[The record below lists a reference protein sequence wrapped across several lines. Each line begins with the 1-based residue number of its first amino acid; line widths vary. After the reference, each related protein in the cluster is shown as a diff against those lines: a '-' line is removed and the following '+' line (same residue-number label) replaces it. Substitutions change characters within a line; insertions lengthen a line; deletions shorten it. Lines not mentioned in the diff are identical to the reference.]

1 LAHLDVLD
9 AALHEMGVEL
19 GSDGQ
24 IAAAEART
32 LALLAMAE
40 LEEPPLPE
48 TPRGQGNGKQAP
60 SEGRGDGIRGEA
72 ARALRHLGSLRW
84 DLADDPRG
92 AEEAFF
98 HASEIAPRGGVER
111 YAQDLFAFAG
121 VDDAIASL
129 AARANAALTE
139 GALKTRANLL

>member
-1 LAHLDVLD
+1 G
-9 AALHEMGVEL
+9 M
-19 GSDGQ
+19 
-24 IAAAEART
+24 
-32 LALLAMAE
+32 
-40 LEEPPLPE
+40 
-48 TPRGQGNGKQAP
+48 
-60 SEGRGDGIRGEA
+60 RGEG
-72 ARALRHLGSLRW
+72 ARALGHVGSLRW

-139 GALKTRANLL
+139 GALKTRANLLIEAANLATEHGLSEHALVAAASAIESDPS